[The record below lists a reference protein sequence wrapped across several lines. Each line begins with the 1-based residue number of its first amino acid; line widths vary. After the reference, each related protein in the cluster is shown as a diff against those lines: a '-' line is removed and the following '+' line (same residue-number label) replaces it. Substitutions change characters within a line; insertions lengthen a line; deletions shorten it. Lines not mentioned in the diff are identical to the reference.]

1 MSDSAEALTGFLTF
15 YEKANS
21 ALRIA
26 LLIIVL
32 WPFSVVVAA
41 IALDP
46 ATAQTVVPIVD
57 FIPAAAVFFLIIGA
71 PFGFMVLWRD
81 PIAQKGLIWFIGL
94 MGIELAVGVYFS
106 TIPVSKDVG
115 LVPLLILAA
124 FAMLF
129 LRIGRIAGFLT
140 KILALLIIGITL
152 IFVFGGRKRVEKQ
165 IENAINAPRNVPIF
179 ERPPHEGTPHPNS
192 GQFEDVCQDARG
204 PATDLDFRDYRG
216 DRINIT
222 NYSNKCFGPVVM
234 LPNLPAGL
242 CATPFPDSD
251 PEHTWSISYM
261 FVKMEDSGAV
271 PLIMKGPYHWTNRP
285 EDRVSF
291 PTREYPL
298 TFRLKGNHAPGGG
311 ITFYP
316 RGSSPCEA
324 PTWPNPSTPV
334 VSAQA
339 VPTPIRSGPIA
350 MDAIA
355 GSYDFAFWPCR
366 TDGDVTD
373 CEGYFRINGVD
384 FNATIH
390 IMAIKDNL
398 GNEYVPNVFDMNGSS
413 CLQNGCVQSLQPND
427 SRGLSVKIEG
437 VVPAAQSLA
446 LTFRT
451 DDYRHP
457 LCSINVPIAK

>member
-1 MSDSAEALTGFLTF
+1 MSDSTEALTALLTI
-15 YEKANS
+15 YEKANF

-26 LLIIVL
+26 LLITVL
-32 WPFSVVVAA
+32 WPFSVIAAAVV
-41 IALDP
+41 LSP
-46 ATAQTVVPIVD
+46 TTAQTIVPIVD
-57 FIPAAAVFFLIIGA
+57 LIPLAAVFFVVIGA
-71 PFGFMVLWRD
+71 PFGLMVLLRN
-81 PIAQKGLIWFIGL
+81 PAAKKGLTWFAGLIGV
-94 MGIELAVGVYFS
+94 ELLIGVYFS
-106 TIPVSKDVG
+106 TIPVSKDIG

-129 LRIGRIAGFLT
+129 LRIGGLAGSLT
-140 KILALLIIGITL
+140 KVLAFLIIGITI
-152 IFVFGGRKRVEKQ
+152 IFIFGGRKRVEKQ
-165 IENAINAPRNVPIF
+165 IENELNAPRNVPII
-179 ERPPHEGTPHPNS
+179 ERPPHEGTLRPNS

-204 PATDLDFRDYRG
+204 PATDLDFSDYQG
-216 DRINIT
+216 GRINIT
-222 NYSNKCFGPVVM
+222 NYSNKCFGPVVK
-234 LPNLPAGL
+234 LPDIPAGW

-285 EDRVSF
+285 EDQVDF
-291 PTREYPL
+291 PTSKFPSS
-298 TFRLKGNHAPGGG
+298 FRLKGNHPPRGG
-311 ITFYP
+311 ITFY
-316 RGSSPCEA
+316 RKGSSPCET

-350 MDAIA
+350 VDAIA

-366 TDGDVTD
+366 TDGDITD

-384 FNATIH
+384 LDATIH
-390 IMAIKDNL
+390 ITMIKDNL

-413 CLQNGCVQSLQPND
+413 CLQSGCVQSLRPND
-427 SRGLSVKIEG
+427 SRDLSVKMEG

-457 LCSINVPIAK
+457 LCSINVPITK